1 LETTFY
7 RALGASEL
15 LPRYAY
21 LEPLIDGARVL
32 EVGAVASTGGRSAA
46 FLRERGARLVLA
58 VDSDPELVERA
69 QRAYASDSE
78 LRFRAAGLE
87 SLEPGAYDLVLVA
100 DGGPVLGDLEAL
112 DRLRSLAGDKC
123 RVVVAL
129 RNPAG
134 ISLAQ
139 MAGEQETVAPVTYGR
154 MLSVLRERWAS
165 VEVLTQSAL
174 FAYQLAPVAAGE
186 EPELSVDGSLAEVD
200 EAAWLIAVCGAE
212 TSGLG
217 AEQSIVA
224 LPGAPL
230 AVAAGRRAE
239 LAERLALAER
249 SAKGARADIERVRA
263 ERAELELRNVKLAD
277 QLQAERE
284 AALQERRRA
293 REAEARA
300 ELAEQELRGLRERV
314 ATLEA
319 GLAELERELA
329 EARALIRPEVPPTEL
344 ERQLGLERERA
355 EALEN
360 RLVQLEEE
368 RSQVASSL
376 EDELRRGRELEGQVA
391 VLQASE
397 REAVEA
403 RDAEAERARIA
414 AAEAMTATARANEMA
429 SALEIATAR
438 IQRMEGELATVTALE
453 RAARERAEQA
463 EAALA
468 ERAPTAEPAAE
479 VREGLEAAERRA
491 REAEEAW
498 EAAEKALE
506 EARARIQDLDEEAQV
521 LEASLAEVEG
531 VVEAQARELAQLRGE
546 AGPRALASGDK
557 T

>member
-1 LETTFY
+1 MENTFY
-7 RALGASEL
+7 KALGASEL

-21 LEPLIDGARVL
+21 LEPLIDGARIL

-58 VDSDPELVERA
+58 VDSEPELVERA
-69 QRAYASDSE
+69 QRAWASDPE
-78 LRFRAAGLE
+78 LRFRAADLE
-87 SLEPGAYDLVLVA
+87 ALEPGSFDLVLVA
-100 DGGPVLGDLEAL
+100 DGGPVLEAPDAL
-112 DRLRSLAGDKC
+112 DRLRAVAGERG
-123 RVVVAL
+123 RVVFAL

-134 ISLAQ
+134 VSLAQ
-139 MAGEQETVAPVTYGR
+139 MAGEQEAVAPVTYGR
-154 MLSVLRERWAS
+154 MLALLRERWAS

-174 FAYQLAPVAAGE
+174 FAYQLAPVAADDE
-186 EPELSVDGSLAEVD
+186 LELSVDGSLAEAD
-200 EAAWLIAVCGAE
+200 EAAWLVAVCGPE
-212 TSGLG
+212 SGGLAG
-217 AEQSIVA
+217 EQSIVA

-263 ERAELELRNVKLAD
+263 ERAELELQNVKLAD

-284 AALQERRRA
+284 GTSQHRRRA

-300 ELAEQELRGLRERV
+300 ELAEQEARGLRERV

-319 GLAELERELA
+319 SVAERERELV
-329 EARALIRPEVPPTEL
+329 EARALIRPEVPPSEL
-344 ERQLGLERERA
+344 EKRLALERERA
-355 EALEN
+355 EALETS
-360 RLVQLEEE
+360 LAQLEEQRAE
-368 RSQVASSL
+368 LATGL
-376 EDELRRGRELEGQVA
+376 EDQRRRGRELEGQVA
-391 VLQASE
+391 ALQASE
-397 REAVEA
+397 HEAVEA
-403 RDAEAERARIA
+403 RDAEAERARLA
-414 AAEAMTATARANEMA
+414 VAESMTTTARASEMA
-429 SALEIATAR
+429 SALELATAR
-438 IQRMEGELATVTALE
+438 VQRLEGELATVTALE

-468 ERAPTAEPAAE
+468 EREPAAPPAADL
-479 VREGLEAAERRA
+479 RESLESAERRA

-498 EAAEKALE
+498 EAAERALE

-531 VVEAQARELAQLRGE
+531 VVEAQAGELAQLR
-546 AGPRALASGDK
+546 ADPPHAAASGDK